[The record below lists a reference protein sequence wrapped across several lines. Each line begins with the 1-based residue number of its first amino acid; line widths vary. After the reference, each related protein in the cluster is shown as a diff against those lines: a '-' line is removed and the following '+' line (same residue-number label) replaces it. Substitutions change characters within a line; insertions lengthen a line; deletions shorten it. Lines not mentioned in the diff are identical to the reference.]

1 MVCCPDG
8 VPQVTIQPTNNT
20 TSKIHVRADID
31 KIESHRN
38 INLINADN
46 CGLKS
51 TNRIVGGKKAS
62 LGEFPWNALLR
73 YSSNGDLSF
82 NCGGSLISSK
92 RHLKH

>member
-8 VPQVTIQPTNNT
+8 VPKVVVEPTSATNDIS
-20 TSKIHVRADID
+20 SKIHPRADID
-31 KIESHRN
+31 KIETHRN

-51 TNRIVGGKKAS
+51 TNRIVGGKTAS

-82 NCGGSLISSK
+82 NCGGTLISS
-92 RHLKH
+92 

>member
-8 VPQVTIQPTNNT
+8 VPKPTVPPT
-20 TSKIHVRADID
+20 TPPANDILSKIHLRADID

-38 INLINADN
+38 INLINADT

-73 YSSNGDLSF
+73 YSSDGDLSF
-82 NCGGSLISSK
+82 NCGGSLISS
-92 RHLKH
+92 

>member
-8 VPQVTIQPTNNT
+8 LPKVATTTTVTPTNGIL
-20 TSKIHVRADID
+20 SKIHSRADID

-38 INLINADN
+38 INLINAEN

-73 YSSNGDLSF
+73 YSSDGDLSF
-82 NCGGSLISSK
+82 NCGGSLISS
-92 RHLKH
+92 